1 MTLVEI
7 SVVVRHSVK
16 NFTKRSISDDTNL
29 FSESVGLAAHDML
42 CIISGIEDS
51 LHHPITDIFITND
64 SGIMTIKNI
73 SQAIFNTYDMQ

>member
-42 CIISGIEDS
+42 CIISDIEDS
-51 LHHPITDIFITND
+51 LHHPITYIFITND

>member
-42 CIISGIEDS
+42 CIISDIEDS
-51 LHHPITDIFITND
+51 LHHP
-64 SGIMTIKNI
+64 M
-73 SQAIFNTYDMQ
+73 